1 MRALPSNFALCG
13 ISANFATYFG
23 KMSRQVEALV
33 GYLKHLCG
41 ARSKYRIHSPFV
53 FDFYRNVLVSGQAYS
68 QYRVIKRIRKELESA
83 SRFIKRKDLGA
94 CAKNFPSDQR
104 FVRVKDVVHHSSVSG
119 KYGEFLFRLIRHYQ
133 PSTMLEL
140 GTSLGIST
148 IYLGLA
154 APESRIV
161 TIEGCL
167 DSANLARENFEKAGL
182 KNISVITGTFEE
194 KLEPA
199 LKEIPAPDLIYFDG
213 NHRKEPTLAYFEQ
226 CLPHIHEG
234 TIFVLDDIHWSAGME
249 EAWSAIRRHP
259 RSKVCIDIYHMGIVF
274 FNEGLSKEE
283 FTLRF

>member
-1 MRALPSNFALCG
+1 
-13 ISANFATYFG
+13 
-23 KMSRQVEALV
+23 MSRQVEALV
-33 GYLKHLCG
+33 GYLKHLFRT
-41 ARSKYRIHSPFV
+41 RSKYQIHSPFV
-53 FDFYRNVLVSGQAYS
+53 FDFYRNVLTSHQAFT
-68 QYRVIKRIRKELESA
+68 QFRVINRLRKELETA

-94 CAKNFPSDQR
+94 CAKDYPSDQR
-104 FVRVKDVVHHSSVSG
+104 FVRVKDVVHNSSVSA
-119 KYGEFLFRLIRHYQ
+119 KYGEFLFRLVRHYK

-140 GTSLGIST
+140 GTSLGISA

-194 KLEPA
+194 KLETA
-199 LKEIPAPDLIYFDG
+199 LKEVPAPDLIYIDG
-213 NHRKEPTLAYFEQ
+213 NHRKEPTLAYFDR
-226 CLPHIHEG
+226 CLPHIHSG

-249 EAWSAIRRHP
+249 AAWSTIRAHP